1 MTDVRERLS
10 LVRDRIEEA
19 ARRSGRKPDE
29 ITLVAVSKTFP
40 IETIVD
46 AAQAGVTDFGENKA
60 QEFAAKVDALSG
72 PEAIRW
78 HFVGHLQRNKAKLVV
93 GRATLFHGLDSARL
107 ARAIEV
113 AAERSG
119 TCMDCLI
126 QINISD
132 EESKFGIMPAD
143 LPRLA
148 DDLSDVKGLR
158 VRGLMTM
165 ASPNPDPNVVR
176 SEFRLM
182 RRLRDSLSS
191 YGLKD
196 ARILSMGMSGDFE
209 IAIEEGAT
217 HVRIGS
223 AIFGSRCLLN
233 SQ

>member
-10 LVRDRIEEA
+10 RVRERIEEA
-19 ARRSGRKPDE
+19 ARRSGRKSDE

-40 IETIVD
+40 VEAIVE
-46 AAQAGVTDFGENKA
+46 AAEAGVTDFGENKA
-60 QEFAAKVDALSG
+60 QDFAEKVDALSG
-72 PEAIRW
+72 LETVRW

-107 ARAIEV
+107 ARAIQL
-113 AAERSG
+113 AAEGCDAS
-119 TCMDCLI
+119 MDCLI

-132 EESKFGIMPAD
+132 EESKFGIDSAD

-148 DDLSDVKGLR
+148 GELADVKGLR
-158 VRGLMTM
+158 IRGLMTL
-165 ASPNPDPNVVR
+165 ASQNPDPNVVR

-182 RRLRDSLSS
+182 RRLCDSLSS

-196 ARILSMGMSGDFE
+196 AGILSMGMSGDFE

-223 AIFGSRCLLN
+223 AIFGSR
-233 SQ
+233 